1 MNKSHSLA
9 TILTLGT
16 AQDGGYPH
24 TGCRKACCI
33 DAWKDSS
40 LNRLISSLAIA
51 INDKYWLIDIT
62 PDFSRQL
69 NMIENKLGETVDIAG
84 IFITHAHV
92 GHYLGLLELG
102 LEVMHTHNIPVYVM
116 PRMKLF
122 LEGNAPFTQ
131 LIAFH
136 NIELKGISPDI
147 AVQLNDDISV
157 IPFLVPHRNEFS
169 ETVGFKVKS
178 ENTSLIYISDIDS
191 WESWDVDI
199 NYLIRENDTL
209 LLDGTF
215 YDSNELD
222 GRDIKDVPHPFIRDS
237 LQKFSLLERVDRDKV
252 YFTHFN
258 HTNPVINSSGLEL
271 LEINKHGCHIA
282 EDGMIFT
289 FNK

>member
-9 TILTLGT
+9 TILTIGT
-16 AQDGGYPH
+16 AQDGGYQH

-84 IFITHAHV
+84 IFITHAHI

-157 IPFLVPHRNEFS
+157 IPFLVTHRNEFS

-178 ENTSLIYISDIDS
+178 ENTSLIYN
-191 WESWDVDI
+191 EP
-199 NYLIRENDTL
+199 
-209 LLDGTF
+209 LLDTPT
-215 YDSNELD
+215 S
-222 GRDIKDVPHPFIRDS
+222 
-237 LQKFSLLERVDRDKV
+237 
-252 YFTHFN
+252 
-258 HTNPVINSSGLEL
+258 
-271 LEINKHGCHIA
+271 
-282 EDGMIFT
+282 
-289 FNK
+289 